1 MVQVKKCKCANS
13 APPSPEC
20 RKVSKQMTKDLKDLD
35 SGGKDKDGNWEEEM
49 FILST
54 LQRNASEPD
63 ISQDVRKELN
73 DYLES
78 PTDTGAQDP
87 IKWWGVSH

>member
-35 SGGKDKDGNWEEEM
+35 SGGKDKDGNWEEEDKDAEEEEEEDNDADND
-49 FILST
+49 FA
-54 LQRNASEPD
+54 NAYA
-63 ISQDVRKELN
+63 K
-73 DYLES
+73 LEA
-78 PTDTGAQDP
+78 DRLHEGC
-87 IKWWGVSH
+87 KKVS